1 MDNVNTC
8 VGSELA
14 AAQAGDRSALGRVLQ
29 GCRAYLLTF
38 ANAELNADLAAKEE
52 ASDLVQQSLL
62 EAQQAFSRFG
72 GTNETE
78 LLRWLRRIV
87 KNNLLDLARRYRDTA
102 AREIGQ
108 EIPLERLEAK
118 ECARQLADGRH
129 SPVEGLLALE
139 KTLALESGLARL
151 PEEFRRVIELR
162 HSQGQTFAEI
172 GVLLGKSAEAAR
184 KLWFHALTKLRQ
196 ELKRHDEFGSSC

>member
-1 MDNVNTC
+1 M
-8 VGSELA
+8 GSELA
-14 AAQAGDRSALGRVLQ
+14 AARAGDPSALGRVLQ

-38 ANAELNADLAAKEE
+38 ANAELNADLAAKEG

-62 EAQQAFSRFG
+62 EAQQAFGRFG
-72 GTNETE
+72 GTNEDE

-102 AREIGQ
+102 ARKIGQ
-108 EIPLERLEAK
+108 EMSLERDEAQQLT
-118 ECARQLADGRH
+118 RRLADGQR

-139 KTLALESGLARL
+139 KKIALESGLACL

-162 HSQGQTFAEI
+162 HSQGRTFAEI
-172 GVLLGKSAEAAR
+172 GTSLGKSAEAAR
-184 KLWFHALTKLRQ
+184 KLWFRALTKLRQ
-196 ELKRHDEFGSSC
+196 ELKRHEEFGSSC